1 MPPSHVNGRSSLRPR
16 ATDHLRHVAHR
27 PRHAHVRTCARSAV
41 PFKLRD
47 PTTLEPVLGA
57 GEAGSSADSQL
68 TLLWAG
74 IKKACCMRQ
83 NYALKFPAGID
94 AAMKATIVGAAMLV
108 DFTFFE
114 EG

>member
-1 MPPSHVNGRSSLRPR
+1 M
-16 ATDHLRHVAHR
+16 
-27 PRHAHVRTCARSAV
+27 RTCARSAV